1 MGSKLAKTFRTA
13 LSSYLVRHSSFW
25 AWHKNE
31 NIFRSEWD
39 QNLLNFQNGSLK
51 PIGASQLILSSK
63 LGKTFRMALS
73 THLVHHSSFWAWEKM
88 KTLIHSECDQN
99 LLKRSVWLSEAIW
112 CITAHFELEQK
123 WKIVS
128 LRMGSKLAK
137 TFRMA
142 LSSHLV
148 HHSSFWA
155 QNLLKRSE
163 WLSQAI

>member
-1 MGSKLAKTFRTA
+1 MGSKHAKTFGMA
-13 LSSYLVRHSSFW
+13 LWSHL
-25 AWHKNE
+25 
-31 NIFRSEWD
+31 
-39 QNLLNFQNGSLK
+39 
-51 PIGASQLILSSK
+51 GAS
-63 LGKTFRMALS
+63 
-73 THLVHHSSFWAWEKM
+73 
-88 KTLIHSECDQN
+88 
-99 LLKRSVWLSEAIW
+99 
-112 CITAHFELEQK
+112 TAHFELEQK

-163 WLSQAI
+163 WLSQPIWYITALFELEKNKKLFRSEWDQNMLKRSERLSQAIWCITAHSELDKKWKIVWLQMGSKLAKRSECLSQAIWCITAQSWAWKMCFTPNGLKTW